1 MRNKMIW
8 IMMLIT
14 IMAAILSGCQKPNLA
29 VIADADNTMTVKA
42 DKAPKGYFGGAGFM
56 TVEEGQK
63 IIIDSA
69 LNEKGE
75 ILLKFSAGPASDA
88 DAKMT
93 DLTDSVSGTN
103 AVLEVTVKGPGTT
116 EYEIS
121 AGDYGLYAEVL
132 SKANGTISISV
143 K

>member
-1 MRNKMIW
+1 MRSKMIW
-8 IMMLIT
+8 ILMLIT
-14 IMAAILSGCQKPNLA
+14 LLTAILSGCKKPNLA
-29 VIADADNTMTVKA
+29 VIADADNTVTIKA
-42 DKAPKGYFGGAGFM
+42 DKAPKGYFGGAGFT

-75 ILLKFSAGPASDA
+75 ILVRFSGGPASDPE
-88 DAKMT
+88 AKAT
-93 DLTDSVSGTN
+93 ELSDSVSGT
-103 AVLEVTVKGPGTT
+103 AAALEVTVKGPGTT

-121 AGDYGLYAEVL
+121 AGYYGVYAEVL
-132 SKANGTISISV
+132 SKADGTISISV

>member
-1 MRNKMIW
+1 MIW
-8 IMMLIT
+8 ILILIT
-14 IMAAILSGCQKPNLA
+14 LLAAILSGCKKPNLA
-29 VIADADNTMTVKA
+29 VIANADNTMTIKA

-56 TVEEGQK
+56 TAKEGQK

-75 ILLKFSAGPASDA
+75 VLVKFNGGPASDP
-88 DAKMT
+88 DAKAT
-93 DLTDSVSGTN
+93 ELSDSVSGTH
-103 AVLEVTVKGPGTT
+103 AALEVTVKGPGTT

-121 AGDYGLYAEVL
+121 AGDYGIYAEVI
-132 SKANGTISISV
+132 SKADGTISISV